1 MARHGI
7 APIFIALALGLAAI
21 GQERGDDLPRG
32 ARARYGS
39 TRFLHADGVECVA
52 WTPDGKWIVSG
63 SEDKSVRVWDAAT
76 GRELRR
82 FEGHT
87 WHVADVAV
95 SPDGKLVA
103 SAGSDKTVRIWD
115 LEKGTARHVITGT
128 ELAEGVAFS
137 PDGTLL
143 ATSWWDG
150 HVRYYEPGSWECV
163 RDVTVALKKP
173 RSDFRPRIAFVD
185 RETLAVG
192 GIDECLRIV
201 RGEAVTGYPVLEQK
215 FWRIACATVGSLVA
229 CGGGDERKVV
239 LFDVNESRV
248 VHELPCGPGDP
259 RSFWPIA
266 FSPNGEVVAARD
278 PDHAALWRWRT
289 ATGEQLEFFEGDGF
303 YVEALAFSPDGTSL
317 AGGGNDHRVHVW
329 DAKSG
334 KELVKSSGAGHP
346 IGAAA
351 ITSDGRTLVLGATT
365 SIVVLD
371 AATLEERKRFHAGV
385 GIGLA
390 LSPDGKVVTGGW
402 ESLRLW
408 DLETGQL
415 LHDYGKQEGAVWGVA
430 FSPDGDTFT
439 SASEGMLHLW
449 SARSGKELRSIQTG
463 ECMAAAFSPDGSLL
477 AAADGGAGG
486 LTLIDPGTGDTVRT
500 IKQGTEVCAIAFS
513 PDGKLVASGGRDGSI
528 RISRTR
534 NGKAPHKL
542 LWKEGVRAIAFSPD
556 GTLVATGGWGREP
569 GAPRMGLNPGSVALW
584 DLESEEKIAEFEGH
598 AAYVSAVAFTEGG
611 KVLLSAS
618 DDGTVLA
625 WDVPERKH

>member
-7 APIFIALALGLAAI
+7 APLVIALALGLAAI

-39 TRFLHADGVECVA
+39 TRFLHADSVECVA
-52 WTPDGKWIVSG
+52 WTPDGKSIVSG
-63 SEDKSVRVWDAAT
+63 SQDKSVRVWDAAT
-76 GRELRR
+76 GREVRR
-82 FEGHT
+82 FDGHALQ
-87 WHVADVAV
+87 VADVAV

-103 SAGSDKTVRIWD
+103 SAGGDKTVRVWD
-115 LEKGTARHVITGT
+115 LEKGTALHAIEGA

-137 PDGTLL
+137 PDGKLL

-150 HVRYYEPGSWECV
+150 HVRFYESDTWKCE

-173 RSDFRPRIAFVD
+173 SSDFRPKIAFVD
-185 RETLAVG
+185 GETLAVG

-229 CGGGDERKVV
+229 CGGGNERKVV

-248 VHELPCGPGDP
+248 VHELPFGPGDP
-259 RSFWPIA
+259 ETFWPIA
-266 FSPNGEVVAARD
+266 FSPGGKIVVARD
-278 PDHAALWRWRT
+278 HTVLCRWRSS
-289 ATGEQLEFFEGDGF
+289 TGDELRSFAGDGF
-303 YVEALAFSPDGTSL
+303 YVEAIAYSPEGTRL

-334 KELVKSSGAGHP
+334 EELVKSSGAGP

-351 ITSDGRTLVLGATT
+351 ITSDGKTFVLGA
-365 SIVVLD
+365 SSGIVVLD
-371 AATLEERKRFHAGV
+371 AATLEERTRFPARV

-390 LSPDGKVVTGGW
+390 LSPDGKKVVAGGW
-402 ESLRLW
+402 ESLTLW
-408 DLETGQL
+408 DLEEGRL
-415 LHDYGKQEGAVWGVA
+415 LHDFGKQERSVWGVA

-439 SASEGMLHLW
+439 SASERTLHLW
-449 SARSGKELRSIQTG
+449 SAASRKELRTIETG
-463 ECMAAAFSPDGSLL
+463 DCMAAAFSPDGSLL
-477 AAADGGAGG
+477 AAANGSGG
-486 LTLIDPGTGDTVRT
+486 LTLYDPATGDPVRP
-500 IKQGTEVCAIAFS
+500 IKHNTEVCAIAFS
-513 PDGKLVASGGRDGSI
+513 TDGKLVASGGRDGSI
-528 RISRTR
+528 RISRTAT
-534 NGKAPHKL
+534 GKAPHRL
-542 LWKEGVRAIAFSPD
+542 SWEEGIRAIAFSPD
-556 GTLVATGGWGREP
+556 GTLVATGGSGK
-569 GAPRMGLNPGSVALW
+569 SVALW
-584 DLESEEKIAEFEGH
+584 DLESEEKIAQLEGH

-625 WDVPERKH
+625 WNVPERKH